1 MDPSGA
7 LAADY
12 SQRADSYARHW
23 APVIHPMARPL
34 LDAMPFT
41 EARKILDVGTG
52 TGGLWPLIQSAAP
65 AAQLYG
71 VDRADGMLRAGS
83 DRLHGRVAVMDAER
97 LGVRAA
103 NFEAALL
110 LFVLQHI
117 PDPVRALHEICIALK
132 PGGFLGVVVW
142 GEDPGLPG
150 GAIWAEELD
159 RAQAA
164 PDPRDP
170 SVMRQSWMD
179 TTSKLTGLL
188 QQAGFDSDRVWSLRF
203 VHAWTVDKLLATQT
217 LCGLA
222 SRRLESLSA
231 GAQRECTDRVRTRFQ
246 QLSAGELEY
255 HTQVIYGIAQRP
267 E

>member
-12 SQRADSYARHW
+12 SQRADNYARHW

-41 EARKILDVGTG
+41 KARKILDVGTG
-52 TGGLWPLIQSAAP
+52 TGGLWPLIRSVAP

-71 VDRADGMLRAGS
+71 VDRADGMLRAGN
-83 DRLHGRVAVMDAER
+83 DGLHGRVAVMDAEQ

-103 NFEAALL
+103 AFDAALL

-117 PDPVRALHEICIALK
+117 PDPVRALREIRAALR
-132 PGGFLGVVVW
+132 PGGVLGLVVW

-150 GAIWAEELD
+150 AAIWAEELD
-159 RAQAA
+159 RARAI

-179 TTSKLTGLL
+179 TPGKLTDLLRRAGL
-188 QQAGFDSDRVWSLRF
+188 DSDQVWSHRF
-203 VHAWTVDKLLATQT
+203 VHPWTVEHLLATQT
-217 LCGLA
+217 HCGLA
-222 SRRLESLSA
+222 SRRLESLDA
-231 GAQRECTDRVRTRFQ
+231 GTQHDCTNRVRARLE
-246 QLSAGELEY
+246 QLTTVKLEY
-255 HTQVIYGIAQRP
+255 RVEIIYAIAQRQA
-267 E
+267 